1 MHTWIEISKSALINN
16 LAVFRQEASP
26 ANVMP
31 VIKSNAYGHGLKEV
45 AEILN
50 ADQNIEW
57 IGVNSLVEAEDLRG
71 FGYNRKILIVGPTF
85 ESDFDKI
92 LELDVRFVLGHFHL
106 LEAWLKLENPPVC
119 HIKIDTGMSR
129 QGFTLRE
136 SPAAASL
143 IKSSKHGFDKVEA
156 MSTHFANVEDVL
168 EHDYANLQLA
178 EFEEAV
184 KVFKNNGFDG
194 FTHAA
199 SSASTLLLPTSRF
212 DLVRVGISLYG
223 LWPSKATRL
232 SYKGSHSSMANL
244 KPVLCWKTKIAQI
257 KDVEAGKYVGYGCS
271 FRAQKDMK
279 LAVLPVGY
287 FEGLPRLAS
296 MKQSYVL
303 VSGQRCSVVG
313 RICMNMMMVDVTH
326 IDNVKVEDTV
336 VLLGRS
342 KDETLSASD
351 VAEWAETIHY
361 ELVTG
366 INQSL
371 ERLIVE

>member
-1 MHTWIEISKSALINN
+1 
-16 LAVFRQEASP
+16 
-26 ANVMP
+26 
-31 VIKSNAYGHGLKEV
+31 
-45 AEILN
+45 
-50 ADQNIEW
+50 
-57 IGVNSLVEAEDLRG
+57 
-71 FGYNRKILIVGPTF
+71 
-85 ESDFDKI
+85 
-92 LELDVRFVLGHFHL
+92 
-106 LEAWLKLENPPVC
+106 
-119 HIKIDTGMSR
+119 
-129 QGFTLRE
+129 
-136 SPAAASL
+136 
-143 IKSSKHGFDKVEA
+143 
-156 MSTHFANVEDVL
+156 
-168 EHDYANLQLA
+168 
-178 EFEEAV
+178 
-184 KVFKNNGFDG
+184 
-194 FTHAA
+194 
-199 SSASTLLLPTSRF
+199 
-212 DLVRVGISLYG
+212 
-223 LWPSKATRL
+223 
-232 SYKGSHSSMANL
+232 MANL